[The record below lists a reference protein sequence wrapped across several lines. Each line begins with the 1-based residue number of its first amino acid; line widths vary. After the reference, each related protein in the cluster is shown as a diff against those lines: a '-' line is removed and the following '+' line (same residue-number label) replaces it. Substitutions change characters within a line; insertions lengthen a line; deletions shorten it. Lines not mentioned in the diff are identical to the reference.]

1 MPEIDPPEPE
11 PGDGD
16 SPDSSNPTN
25 PTENRGFLSQPARKS
40 TVAKLRRFIHAYTE
54 TGCVDQSCEVVGIA
68 RDTHYHKLKTD
79 AAYQRAF
86 EEAQEQVGQMLEDLA
101 VQRVRNGNRRLVLY
115 QGEPVTVNGE
125 LLYEVEYDTHLHHVL
140 LKRFRR
146 ELYKERVEQ
155 QISGEITIVERIG
168 AARKRVLEMNRSA
181 QNPDANDL
189 AG

>member
-1 MPEIDPPEPE
+1 M
-11 PGDGD
+11 
-16 SPDSSNPTN
+16 
-25 PTENRGFLSQPARKS
+25 TENQDITSQPALKT
-40 TVAKLRRFIHAYTE
+40 TVAKLRRFIRAYAE
-54 TGCVDQSCEVVGIA
+54 TGYVNQSCEIAGIA
-68 RDTHYHKLKTD
+68 RMSHYRRLQTD

-101 VQRVRNGNRRLVLY
+101 VERVREGNRRLVLY

-125 LLYEVEYDTHLHHVL
+125 FLYEVEYDTHLHHVL

-181 QNPDANDL
+181 QNPDRNDL

>member
-1 MPEIDPPEPE
+1 MPEIDPPVPNTE
-11 PGDGD
+11 DGD
-16 SPDSSNPTN
+16 SLDSSNETN
-25 PTENRGFLSQPARKS
+25 GTENEILSQPVRKK
-40 TVAKLRRFIHAYTE
+40 TAAKLRRFICAYAE
-54 TGCVDQSCEVVGIA
+54 TGYVHQSCDLAGIG
-68 RDTHYHKLKTD
+68 RTTHYRRLKSD

-86 EEAQEQVGQMLEDLA
+86 DEAQEQVGQMLEDLA
-101 VQRVRNGNRRLVLY
+101 VERVREGNRRLVLY

-125 LLYEVEYDTHLHHVL
+125 FLYEVEYDTHLHHVL

-168 AARKRVLEMNRSA
+168 AARRRVLEMNHSA
-181 QNPDANDL
+181 QNPDRNDL

>member
-1 MPEIDPPEPE
+1 MPEIDPPQPKPE
-11 PGDGD
+11 GGR
-16 SPDSSNPTN
+16 SPDSSDRTDR
-25 PTENRGFLSQPARKS
+25 TENGEILSQPAYKS
-40 TVAKLRRFIHAYTE
+40 TAVKLRRLIDVYAQ
-54 TGCVDQSCEVVGIA
+54 TGCVNQSCEVAGVA
-68 RDTHYHKLKTD
+68 RSTFYHKLQTD

-86 EEAQEQVGQMLEDLA
+86 EQAQEQVGQMLEDLA
-101 VQRVRNGNRRLVLY
+101 VERVREGNRRLVLY

-125 LLYEVEYDTHLHHVL
+125 FLYEVEYDTHLHHVL

-168 AARKRVLEMNRSA
+168 AARKRVLEMNRSV
-181 QNPDANDL
+181 QNPDRNDL

>member
-1 MPEIDPPEPE
+1 MPERDLHEPEPE
-11 PGDGD
+11 DQA
-16 SPDSSNPTN
+16 NLTN
-25 PTENRGFLSQPARKS
+25 LTENGPISSKRAYKTTQM
-40 TVAKLRRFIHAYTE
+40 RRFIRAYAE
-54 TGCVDQSCEVVGIA
+54 TGYVNRACEIAGIS
-68 RDTHYHKLKTD
+68 RELHYHKLKTD

-101 VQRVRNGNRRLVLY
+101 VQRVRDGNRRLVLY

-125 LLYEVEYDTHLHHVL
+125 LLYQVEFDSHLHHVL

-155 QISGEITIVERIG
+155 QITGEITIVERIG
-168 AARKRVLEMNRSA
+168 AARKRVLEMNQRGQS
-181 QNPDANDL
+181 PDANNL